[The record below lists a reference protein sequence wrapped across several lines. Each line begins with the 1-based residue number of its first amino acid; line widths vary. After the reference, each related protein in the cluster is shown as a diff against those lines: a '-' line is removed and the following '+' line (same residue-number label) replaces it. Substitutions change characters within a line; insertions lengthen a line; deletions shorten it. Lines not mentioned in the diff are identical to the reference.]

1 MKKLLLLLSIL
12 ALTLAASAQT
22 DLSLP
27 VGTTLKIKLDNTLS
41 SFTSR
46 QGDPF
51 TGRVTEA
58 VMLGGKTII
67 PVGATVQGAV
77 GRVSEK
83 RRIQGRPTIALFPHT
98 VVLPGGERLAVNASL
113 VDTSLGRGSD
123 VNNEGEFKGS
133 GRDKKDNI
141 EMGMGAGGGIIIGAI
156 AGGPAGAVIGGAV
169 GGGATAAHWLS
180 KKRSAVLPA
189 GTELTLELNRP
200 LVMNAAAGGGQ

>member
-1 MKKLLLLLSIL
+1 MKKVLLLLSIL

-27 VGTTLKIKLDNTLS
+27 AGTTLKIKLDNTLS

-51 TGRVTEA
+51 TGRVTAA
-58 VMLGGKTII
+58 VTLGGRTII

-98 VVLPGGERLAVNASL
+98 VVLPGGERFAVNASL
-113 VDTSLGRGSD
+113 VDTSLRHGTD
-123 VNNEGEFKGS
+123 VNDEGEFKGS

-141 EMGMGAGGGIIIGAI
+141 EMGMGAGGGIVIGAI
-156 AGGPAGAVIGGAV
+156 AGGPAGALIGGAV
-169 GGGATAAHWLS
+169 GGGATAVHWLS

-189 GTELTLELNRP
+189 GTELVLELNRP
-200 LVMNAAAGGGQ
+200 LVMNAAAGGQ